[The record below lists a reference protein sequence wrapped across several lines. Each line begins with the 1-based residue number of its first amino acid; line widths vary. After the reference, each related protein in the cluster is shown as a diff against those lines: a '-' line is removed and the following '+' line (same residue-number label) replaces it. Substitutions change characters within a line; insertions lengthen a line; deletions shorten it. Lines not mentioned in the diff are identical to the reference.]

1 MHSMH
6 PSQSTLLTGSPA
18 MQLAQTAGIP
28 IAGPSRLNTLVPS
41 RENRQH
47 HGHVSMICWIMPT
60 DNANVA
66 QSCALRCQ
74 FVMCNL
80 HMQSWQAAS
89 LNAWLPMCM
98 PLQMA
103 GPACNHTICYVVSVP
118 CPQAATSG
126 DSLRYAERSVLSSL
140 VPFFSS
146 VCHPPPSQCC
156 AARSAR
162 LCVACYRGSDQVL
175 ETSRSRN
182 QVFEDV
188 QLGPLLG
195 QGGYGKVYRGLWN
208 KTPVAV
214 KV

>member
-28 IAGPSRLNTLVPS
+28 IAGLSRLNTLVPS
-41 RENRQH
+41 RENRQQ

-103 GPACNHTICYVVSVP
+103 GPACNHTMLCCLSTLPTSCNLWRQSGLRRKVSAHV
-118 CPQAATSG
+118 
-126 DSLRYAERSVLSSL
+126 
-140 VPFFSS
+140 
-146 VCHPPPSQCC
+146 
-156 AARSAR
+156 
-162 LCVACYRGSDQVL
+162 
-175 ETSRSRN
+175 
-182 QVFEDV
+182 
-188 QLGPLLG
+188 LGPILLNCLSPSPLTILCS
-195 QGGYGKVYRGLWN
+195 QVSK
-208 KTPVAV
+208 AV
-214 KV
+214 